1 MCDNRDRLIGT
12 VGILTGLAMAV
23 ESDRVRF
30 VLQTVVK
37 DIADVID
44 NSYIADKQDLGDRVT
59 VKTWA
64 DYTGWKKEEN

>member
-23 ESDRVRF
+23 ESEQVRF
-30 VLQTVVK
+30 VLETVVK

-44 NSYIADKQDLGDRVT
+44 NSYISDKYGIDQQATL
-59 VKTWA
+59 KTFS
-64 DYTGWKKEEN
+64 DVMGWKKEEN